1 MTIPKI
7 IHQIWIGPKPAPS
20 KFMQTWKDKHP
31 DFEYI
36 LWNEEELQRRN
47 FNFECI
53 NRINEIEEI
62 NGKADIIRWEILY
75 HYGGLFVDADSICI
89 EPFDKLIENNQ
100 PFCGYE
106 HEQARPGLI
115 ATGTMGFPKN
125 HPLPGMAIQWM
136 KQNPVSIQQT
146 QKMAWQN
153 VGPGLITRLINTN
166 IFKDV
171 IVYPSYMFLPEH
183 CTRIQYIGHSKVY
196 AYQEWSSTRRNY
208 EIINTI
214 ELEDKYK
221 TPKEWVSVLISSYN
235 TKNEYIVE
243 CLNSIKEQ
251 QGHFGMEII
260 WINDGSN
267 KESTEFLERILNEY
281 RENMR
286 FTKIVYKKWE
296 NNMGTAYSLYE
307 GVYLCS
313 HELII
318 KMDSDD
324 IMKPDRIA
332 KQIQFMKDNPEY
344 VIIGSNVHY
353 IRDQQI
359 VGQTNMQEHIEWE
372 EYIKKPSNWIMCHPT
387 VCYKKSAIL
396 NVGNYNKDNKLG
408 APKDKQQPHL
418 GEDLELELKLLKQYK
433 KIYNM
438 QECLVFYRLHPDQVT
453 SIDNEFRAQMNNNI
467 YEFINKFITT

>member
-7 IHQIWIGPKPAPS
+7 IHQIWIGPRPAPT

-31 DFEYI
+31 EFEYI
-36 LWNEEELQRRN
+36 LWNEEEFQRRN
-47 FNFECI
+47 IQFECI

-62 NGKADIIRWEILY
+62 CGKADIIRWELLY
-75 HYGGLFVDADSICI
+75 QYGGLFVDADSICI
-89 EPFDKLIENNQ
+89 ESFNKLIEKKQ

-115 ATGTMGFPKN
+115 AVGTMAFPKN
-125 HPLPGMAIQWM
+125 HPLPGMAIKWI
-136 KQNPVSIQQT
+136 KQNPISIQQT
-146 QKMAWQN
+146 GKMAWQN
-153 VGPGLITRLINTN
+153 TGPVLITRLINTN

-171 IVYPSYMFLPEH
+171 IVYPSFMFLPEH

-214 ELEDKYK
+214 ELEEQYK
-221 TPKEWVSVLISSYN
+221 TPNEWISVLISSYN

-251 QGHFGMEII
+251 HGHFGMEII

-267 KESTEFLERILNEY
+267 KESTEFLEKILNEY
-281 RENMR
+281 KENMR
-286 FTKIVYKKWE
+286 FTKIIYKKWE
-296 NNMGTAYSLYE
+296 KNMGLAYSLHE
-307 GVYLCS
+307 GIYLCS

-318 KMDSDD
+318 RMDSDD
-324 IMKPDRIA
+324 IMKPDRIL
-332 KQIQFMKDNPEY
+332 KQINFMKENPEY
-344 VIIGSNVHY
+344 VICGTNVDY
-353 IRDQQI
+353 IRDQHI
-359 VGQTNMQEHIEWE
+359 VGQTNMQEQIIWE
-372 EYIKKPSNWIMCHPT
+372 EYKKHPSIWIMCHPT
-387 VCYKKSAIL
+387 LCYKKSAIL
-396 NVGNYNKDNKLG
+396 KVGNYNKDNKLG
-408 APKDKQQPHL
+408 APKDKQQPHI

-433 KIYNM
+433 KIYNI
-438 QECLVFYRLHPDQVT
+438 QECLVFYRLHTDQVT
-453 SIDNEFRAQMNNNI
+453 SINNEFRAQMNNNI